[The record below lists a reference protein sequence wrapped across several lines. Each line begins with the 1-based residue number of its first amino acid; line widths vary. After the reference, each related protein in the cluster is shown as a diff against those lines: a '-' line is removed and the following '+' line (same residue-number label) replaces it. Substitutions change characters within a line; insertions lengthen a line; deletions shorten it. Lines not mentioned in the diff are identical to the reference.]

1 MPMIFNIHTPTHSF
15 ALPFRAGENADAL
28 LDRILRKAG
37 FAQTTDQEKQDFK
50 KGKGGAGV
58 RYEFEGGRW
67 TLADG
72 EWQAGPRGVNRASE
86 RNEDVGGRNGRDDV
100 KSSTTTR
107 PESVSHARGYEFAGL
122 CRGHRQRFSALS
134 PRGRPRADLITEL
147 ARPNIIVSFYPGD
160 GVRR

>member
-72 EWQAGPRGVNRASE
+72 EWQARMRGVNRASE
-86 RNEDVGGRNGRDDV
+86 RNEDVGGRDGRDDV
-100 KSSTTTR
+100 KSSATTLR
-107 PESVSHARGYEFAGL
+107 A
-122 CRGHRQRFSALS
+122 
-134 PRGRPRADLITEL
+134 RPRLGQNQCLMPEATSLQDSVEDTGRGSVLYLLEGDL
-147 ARPNIIVSFYPGD
+147 VQFS
-160 GVRR
+160 

>member
-37 FAQTTDQEKQDFK
+37 FAQTDQDKQDFK

-72 EWQAGPRGVNRASE
+72 E
-86 RNEDVGGRNGRDDV
+86 
-100 KSSTTTR
+100 
-107 PESVSHARGYEFAGL
+107 
-122 CRGHRQRFSALS
+122 
-134 PRGRPRADLITEL
+134 
-147 ARPNIIVSFYPGD
+147 
-160 GVRR
+160 